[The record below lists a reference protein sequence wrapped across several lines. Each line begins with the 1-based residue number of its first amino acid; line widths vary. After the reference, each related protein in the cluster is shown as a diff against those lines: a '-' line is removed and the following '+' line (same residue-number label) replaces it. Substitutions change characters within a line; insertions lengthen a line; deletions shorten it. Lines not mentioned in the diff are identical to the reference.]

1 MLLIKVWKNNR
12 KISVMNKQA
21 AAKSNSKVDRMNKIV
36 ILITILFVI
45 FTLPVSFSQYFFL
58 SLLTSV
64 WGQFL
69 IFLLDSLSFTYHA
82 MNFFIIYISNNIF
95 KREIKAIFN
104 KNILRKIE
112 KNNKNGQSV
121 ATSMI
126 RMKGNE
132 RFWMSHYLMNEKNF
146 YWNFILFFSAFL
158 Y

>member
-1 MLLIKVWKNNR
+1 
-12 KISVMNKQA
+12 MNKQA

-132 RFWMSHYLMNEKNF
+132 RF
-146 YWNFILFFSAFL
+146 
-158 Y
+158 